1 MLKRYLSLFMALV
14 LFATMLCACTSDG
27 NSTAGNSGSKSD
39 DNTGV
44 SRFTTGTLD
53 GVTYTETSE
62 ITEFVKIEMED
73 GGIMIIELYPDKA
86 PITAANYQ
94 KLVSKKFYDGLI
106 FHRVIEDFMI
116 QGGDPDGD
124 GTGGSGENIKGEF
137 SANGI
142 ENPIKH
148 VRGTISMGRTGDD
161 YNSASSQFFICHKKY
176 AYGDGQY
183 AAFGMMIAGWDTLD
197 AIATTQTVGENDRP
211 LVDQKMRTVRFVT
224 VTLEESSEEAASEEV
239 SSVVSE

>member
-1 MLKRYLSLFMALV
+1 MLKRCLAVFMALA
-14 LFATMLCACTSDG
+14 LCLTMLCACSPDG
-27 NSTAGNSGSKSD
+27 NDTGDDAGSKGN
-39 DNTGV
+39 DNPGV
-44 SRFTTGTLD
+44 SRYTTGTLD

-62 ITEFVKIEMED
+62 VTEFVKIEMED

-86 PITAANYQ
+86 PITAGNYQ

-137 SANGI
+137 AANGI

-161 YNSASSQFFICHKKY
+161 YNSASSQGCICQKEY
-176 AYGDGQY
+176 AYGNGQY

-239 SSVVSE
+239 SSIVSE